1 MTDPI
6 GCLAGCPPTLKACL
20 QTGISDDDKDD
31 VLGGQFIRL
40 PNQSG
45 ESFED
50 FKLKAKENP
59 EQLARVIEIVP
70 IILTDKD
77 AVDVLASIVPPLHD
91 FLEAFF
97 PSVEASV
104 RRAQTMKSPAG
115 DLQLILKK
123 LVGSKP
129 RVRQPPLHRLGLVC
143 RLPVIQ
149 QQNDASSAQ
158 PPCTCTCCSLGPSV
172 VQPGSNAESW
182 LSMICLERLAFPLAT
197 REQLLER
204 ICKAA
209 AHNVCHSLGMGH
221 CHFYKCLMNVAYTGE
236 SFEHIP
242 SYLCPVCLRK
252 LWQCLRFDP
261 LLRYQRLS
269 SFWESRQALS
279 QSKRWYDA
287 RLQRIKTRLIS
298 EFPFKDTK

>member
-1 MTDPI
+1 MTSKVN
-6 GCLAGCPPTLKACL
+6 LKVEI
-20 QTGISDDDKDD
+20 TP
-31 VLGGQFIRL
+31 L

-50 FKLKAKENP
+50 FKLRAKEN
-59 EQLARVIEIVP
+59 LAQPGRVIEIVP
-70 IILTDKD
+70 IILTDRD
-77 AVDVLASIVPPLHD
+77 AVDVLASVVPPLHD

-104 RRAQTMKSPAG
+104 RRAHTMKAPAG
-115 DLQLILKK
+115 DLHSILKK
-123 LVGSKP
+123 LGSKP
-129 RVRQPPLHRLGLVC
+129 RARQPPLHRLGLVC
-143 RLPVIQ
+143 QLPSIQ

-158 PPCTCTCCSLGPSV
+158 PPCTCTYCSLGPSV
-172 VQPGSNAESW
+172 VQPGSNAESC
-182 LSMICLERLAFPLAT
+182 LSMICLEKLAFPLAT

-261 LLRYQRLS
+261 LRRYQSLS
-269 SFWESRQALS
+269 SFWESRQPS
-279 QSKRWYDA
+279 SHSKRWYDA

-298 EFPFKDTK
+298 ECPSKGTK